1 VTTPSPQD
9 RLAGALST
17 VPDACREVLAWVE
30 RCKLRRRGDR
40 LVLVLEVDEHGRV
53 EALELPKRFTAPISG
68 APKAR

>member
-1 VTTPSPQD
+1 MTTPSPQD
-9 RLAGALST
+9 RLAAALST

-40 LVLVLEVDEHGRV
+40 LVLVLEVDEQGRV
-53 EALELPKRFTAPISG
+53 EALELPKRFTASISD

>member
-40 LVLVLEVDEHGRV
+40 LVLVLVHGAHFGRAEGPV
-53 EALELPKRFTAPISG
+53 GGGCRIAYQ
-68 APKAR
+68 